1 MTGIWSEAGF
11 RGLPGIKIII
21 PAGIFQE
28 RLTGKKNSG
37 PSENFLEKI
46 LDFGMMEE
54 FFFRV
59 AGNIQKNLSELPADH
74 GAPDKPV
81 RIQVL
86 WARPL
91 IQRNYSR

>member
-1 MTGIWSEAGF
+1 M
-11 RGLPGIKIII
+11 
-21 PAGIFQE
+21 FQE
-28 RLTGKKNSG
+28 RFDRQKKFRTFRKFSG
-37 PSENFLEKI
+37 ES
-46 LDFGMMEE
+46 FGFWDDGGI
-54 FFFRV
+54 FFQV

-86 WARPL
+86 RARPL